1 MRILFSSLPLP
12 GHSYPLIPLA
22 LAARDAGHDVRF
34 ATGTAFH
41 RSAAA
46 FDLEAV
52 AAGMNMTDAFELA
65 NGGPVDHSALTPERQ
80 AELEHLVFAEILP
93 RAFMADMGP
102 VLEEFKPD
110 LVVHEIANTGA
121 LLASKRAGIPG
132 VCHNIG
138 RVTGDF
144 GNVSI
149 ATAAANLAAEVGI
162 ELPIPASR
170 GGGNPLLDIYPPS
183 LQDKEIRAMTN
194 RIALR
199 PVPITAH
206 GQLPDWVAA
215 RDRDGGRP
223 LLYVTFGTVFGGAPA
238 LRQAIEGLATMDADV
253 LVSVGPN
260 VDIPSLGEFG
270 DTVRIDTSE
279 PQAELLSHVDLV
291 VHHGGTGLTLGALTN
306 GAPQLVL
313 PQGIDQVSNVDQLNN
328 AEAVAAGGV
337 GAMLIGDDQ
346 TADTIKKCAQDLL
359 SDNDARIAAR
369 AVAVEIAEMPSPAAT
384 VAVLV
389 EESGRSL

>member
-34 ATGTAFH
+34 ATGRAFH
-41 RSAAA
+41 RSLAA
-46 FDLEAV
+46 FNLEAV
-52 AAGMNMTDAFELA
+52 TAGMNISDAFELA
-65 NGGPVDHSALTPERQ
+65 NGGPVDHSVLTPEQQ
-80 AELEHLVFAEILP
+80 AELEHLVFAEVLP
-93 RAFMADMGP
+93 RAFMADLGP
-102 VLEEFKPD
+102 ALEELKPD

-121 LLASKRAGIPG
+121 LFAAKSAGIPG

-144 GNVSI
+144 GSISI
-149 ATAAANLAAEVGI
+149 ATAAANLASEFGI
-162 ELPIPASR
+162 ELPIPAAR
-170 GGGNPLLDIYPPS
+170 GGGNLLLDIYPPS
-183 LQDKEIRAMTN
+183 LQDKEILAMDN
-194 RIALR
+194 RVALR

-206 GQLPDWVAA
+206 GQLPEWVAA
-215 RDRDGGRP
+215 RDRNGGRP
-223 LLYVTFGTVFGGAPA
+223 LVYVTFGTVFGGAPA

-253 LVSVGPN
+253 LVSVGPT

-270 DTVRIDTSE
+270 DSVRIDTSE

-313 PQGIDQVSNVDQLNN
+313 PQGTDQVSNVDQVNN
-328 AEAVAAGGV
+328 ADAVAAGGV
-337 GAMLIGDDQ
+337 GAKLIGDDQ
-346 TADTIKKCAQDLL
+346 TAEAIKKCAQDLL
-359 SDNDARIAAR
+359 SDSEARAAAR
-369 AVAVEIAEMPSPAAT
+369 AVAAEIAEMPSPAAT
-384 VAVLV
+384 VAMLAYATL
-389 EESGRSL
+389 G

>member
-34 ATGTAFH
+34 ATGGTFH
-41 RSAAA
+41 RSLSA
-46 FDLEAV
+46 FSLEAV
-52 AAGMNMTDAFELA
+52 TAGMDVSDAFELA

-93 RAFMADMGP
+93 RAFMADLGP
-102 VLEEFKPD
+102 VLDSFKPD

-121 LLASKRAGIPG
+121 LFAAKRAGIPG

-144 GNVSI
+144 GSISI
-149 ATAAANLAAEVGI
+149 ATAVSDLASEFGV
-162 ELPIPASR
+162 ELPIPAAR

-183 LQDKEIRAMTN
+183 LQDKEILATAN

-206 GQLPDWVAA
+206 GQLPAWVAD

-223 LLYVTFGTVFGGAPA
+223 LVYLTFGTVFGGAPA
-238 LRQAIEGLATMDADV
+238 LRQAIEGLGTVDADV

-260 VDIPSLGEFG
+260 VDIQSLGEIG
-270 DTVRIDTSE
+270 DSVRIDTSE
-279 PQAELLSHVDLV
+279 PHAELLSHVDLV

-313 PQGIDQVSNVDQLNN
+313 PQGTDQVSNVDQVNN
-328 AEAVAAGGV
+328 ADAVAAGGV
-337 GAMLIGDDQ
+337 GAKLIGEDQ
-346 TADTIKKCAQDLL
+346 TAEAIKRRAQDLL
-359 SDNDARIAAR
+359 SDTKARAAAR
-369 AVAVEIAEMPSPAAT
+369 AVALEIAEMPSPATT
-384 VAVLV
+384 VAALAETTLV
-389 EESGRSL
+389 

>member
-22 LAARDAGHDVRF
+22 LATRDAGHDVRF
-34 ATGTAFH
+34 ATGKTFH
-41 RSAAA
+41 RSLAA
-46 FDLEAV
+46 FSLEAV
-52 AAGMNMTDAFELA
+52 TAGMDISDAFELA
-65 NGGPVDHSALTPERQ
+65 NGGPVDHSIVTPERQ

-93 RAFMADMGP
+93 RAFMADLGP
-102 VLEEFKPD
+102 VLEGFKPD

-121 LLASKRAGIPG
+121 LFAAKRAGIPG

-144 GNVSI
+144 GSISI
-149 ATAAANLAAEVGI
+149 ATAVASLASEVGI
-162 ELPIPASR
+162 ELPIQAAR

-183 LQDKEIRAMTN
+183 LQDKEILAMAN

-206 GQLPDWVAA
+206 GQLPAWVAD

-223 LLYVTFGTVFGGAPA
+223 LVYLTFGTVFGGAPA
-238 LRQAIEGLATMDADV
+238 LRQAIEGLATVDADV

-260 VDIPSLGEFG
+260 VDIQSLGEIG
-270 DTVRIDTSE
+270 DSVRIDTSE

-313 PQGIDQVSNVDQLNN
+313 PQGTDQVSNVDQVNN
-328 AEAVAAGGV
+328 AEAVATGGV
-337 GAMLIGDDQ
+337 GAKLIGDDQ
-346 TADTIKKCAQDLL
+346 TAEAINKCARDLL
-359 SDNDARIAAR
+359 SNNKARAAAR
-369 AVAVEIAEMPSPAAT
+369 AVAVEIAEMTSPAT
-384 VAVLV
+384 IVAALAETTLV
-389 EESGRSL
+389 

>member
-1 MRILFSSLPLP
+1 
-12 GHSYPLIPLA
+12 
-22 LAARDAGHDVRF
+22 
-34 ATGTAFH
+34 
-41 RSAAA
+41 
-46 FDLEAV
+46 
-52 AAGMNMTDAFELA
+52 
-65 NGGPVDHSALTPERQ
+65 
-80 AELEHLVFAEILP
+80 
-93 RAFMADMGP
+93 
-102 VLEEFKPD
+102 
-110 LVVHEIANTGA
+110 
-121 LLASKRAGIPG
+121 
-132 VCHNIG
+132 
-138 RVTGDF
+138 
-144 GNVSI
+144 
-149 ATAAANLAAEVGI
+149 
-162 ELPIPASR
+162 
-170 GGGNPLLDIYPPS
+170 
-183 LQDKEIRAMTN
+183 
-194 RIALR
+194 
-199 PVPITAH
+199 
-206 GQLPDWVAA
+206 
-215 RDRDGGRP
+215 
-223 LLYVTFGTVFGGAPA
+223 
-238 LRQAIEGLATMDADV
+238 MDADV

-369 AVAVEIAEMPSPAAT
+369 AVAVEIAEMPSPEAT

-389 EESGRSL
+389 EASGRSL